1 MGLWL
6 LCTFPF
12 AKPNISESC
21 FQFRIKGDKAD
32 CFLLLL
38 LLLLL
43 VLFFLPP
50 PPLPPP
56 QKNLFRLTGRG
67 GDPETAHERSLVLT
81 PPGGFNRG
89 FTVAGLYRK
98 ALAPSGHGEEAG
110 RVLLY
115 ARKKKASK
123 KTTLSASNAD

>member
-38 LLLLL
+38 LLLL
-43 VLFFLPP
+43 
-50 PPLPPP
+50 
-56 QKNLFRLTGRG
+56 RLTGRGG

>member
-1 MGLWL
+1 MKKKKKN
-6 LCTFPF
+6 
-12 AKPNISESC
+12 KP
-21 FQFRIKGDKAD
+21 
-32 CFLLLL
+32 
-38 LLLLL
+38 
-43 VLFFLPP
+43 
-50 PPLPPP
+50 
-56 QKNLFRLTGRG
+56 
-67 GDPETAHERSLVLT
+67 